1 MSYTPNIPA
10 ASDLISNSQS
20 QLQTNSSAIDSQ
32 YNADHD
38 GFSLGSSNSGMH
50 NQITFLAN
58 QSAASL
64 TRNLVV
70 GVAGL
75 YVNTGPTN
83 PELFYQNGTV
93 SAQQLTNYP
102 VATQASSGTGY
113 SGTLKGV
120 TLPGGMK
127 ICYSAPGATATS
139 VTPFAVYT
147 FPFTYTTAP
156 SVQVTSNEA
165 TVGQIFVVYNITTTQ
180 CTIASK
186 SGTGNP
192 ITIVVIGI

>member
-1 MSYTPNIPA
+1 MAYTPNIPA
-10 ASDLISNSQS
+10 STDIIANSQS
-20 QLQTNSSAIDSQ
+20 QLQANSNAIDSE

-58 QSAASL
+58 QSAPSL
-64 TRNLVV
+64 TRNLVA

-75 YVNTGPTN
+75 YINAGPTN

-102 VATQASSGTGY
+102 VSTQASTGTGY
-113 SGTLKGV
+113 SGTLNGV

-127 ICYSAPGATATS
+127 ICYSAPNAQATS
-139 VTPFAVYT
+139 VSPFAVYT
-147 FPFTYTTAP
+147 FPFTYTSAP
-156 SVQVTSNEA
+156 SVQVTSNES
-165 TVGQIFVVYNITTTQ
+165 TVGQQFVVIDISTTQ
-180 CTIASK
+180 CTIKSK
-186 SGTGNP
+186 SGTNNP